1 MGQKGNASTVPL
13 DVQIMLWQSWNLAGG
28 EQLITGEDQGLDL
41 CADLPASYSNPK
53 GENS

>member
-1 MGQKGNASTVPL
+1 
-13 DVQIMLWQSWNLAGG
+13 MLWQSWNLAGG

-41 CADLPASYSNPK
+41 CAVLPASDSNPK